1 MIMNELIAGM
11 VLGFA
16 LGYLFYGFLKDRAC
30 EATKPERERV
40 LDYIKKHGSITSKE
54 AKTIGVNNL
63 RSLVCRMKKDGER
76 IYNVNKI
83 GLAGKYVI
91 K

>member
-1 MIMNELIAGM
+1 MNELIAGM

-16 LGYLFYGFLKDRAC
+16 LGYLFYGFLKDRDNCNASK
-30 EATKPERERV
+30 TDRDKV
-40 LDYIKKHGSITSKE
+40 LEYIKKHGSITAKE
-54 AKTIGVNNL
+54 AKAIGVKYL
-63 RSLVCRMKKDGER
+63 RSTVCKMKKDGER